1 MPIADLVIRF
11 ESAVSICVI
20 AALACAAILICAASK
35 KSQGNIEQAVYNEFQ
50 EIFHQL
56 SSDPG
61 LSKVFRKASKNE
73 PLDELGRIRYNAF
86 VGDILN
92 ICEDAFRQTYENAIG
107 EVHWARITSMMIDL
121 TRMSAFEPYWNGRK
135 HLVSKEFQNFVNYR
149 ILPSDAKTGSDAPS
163 MHEWVFVS

>member
-35 KSQGNIEQAVYNEFQ
+35 KSQGDIEQAVYNEFQ

-61 LSKVFRKASKNE
+61 LSKVFRKASENE

-135 HLVSKEFQNFVNYR
+135 HLVSAEFRNFVNDR
-149 ILPSDAKTGSDAPS
+149 VLPSSTRPNISTASIHQWALIS
-163 MHEWVFVS
+163 